1 MHDGCERGA
10 PFDWF
15 RLEEGEATAEQVD
28 ELAESGVVEPGVP
41 ADEFTGCLDLQTMTI
56 AYIKDY
62 I

>member
-1 MHDGCERGA
+1 MQAEPTDSGELRPER
-10 PFDWF
+10 PW
-15 RLEEGEATAEQVD
+15 LLV
-28 ELAESGVVEPGVP
+28 GVVEPGVP